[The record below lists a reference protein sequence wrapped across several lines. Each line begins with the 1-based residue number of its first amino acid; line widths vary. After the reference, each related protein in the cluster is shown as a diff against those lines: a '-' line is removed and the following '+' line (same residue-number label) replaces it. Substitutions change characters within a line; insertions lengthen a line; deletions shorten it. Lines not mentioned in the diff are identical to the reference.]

1 MRNVLEAEEIRKLY
15 LQYANQ
21 NIEMPKSYFD
31 KINET
36 EMLKDIVNNA
46 IHSEEIKQKLENIYQ
61 NYKDIIGMDSM
72 ETFVY
77 GYAMRSKAD
86 SRGIPNKK

>member
-1 MRNVLEAEEIRKLY
+1 MLEAEEIRKLY

-72 ETFVY
+72 ETR
-77 GYAMRSKAD
+77 MLTIS
-86 SRGIPNKK
+86 IPSFLLYNQLSQS